1 MSSNHLE
8 ITIPQFPQF
17 KISIHKF
24 SNVENSSNIKENLIS
39 GNQDYNFAF
48 INSKTIISIEQLISA
63 VYRTLLDYTKD
74 KIRTRTLHSEVIF
87 SLSPTQ
93 NVSIFSMSYKG
104 QY

>member
-17 KISIHKF
+17 KVSIHKF
-24 SNVENSSNIKENLIS
+24 SNVKNSADIKQNLLS

-48 INSKTIISIEQLISA
+48 INSYTIVSAEQLIAA
-63 VYRTLLDYTKD
+63 VYRALLDYTKD

-93 NVSIFSMSYKG
+93 NVSMNLFFSFSG
-104 QY
+104 